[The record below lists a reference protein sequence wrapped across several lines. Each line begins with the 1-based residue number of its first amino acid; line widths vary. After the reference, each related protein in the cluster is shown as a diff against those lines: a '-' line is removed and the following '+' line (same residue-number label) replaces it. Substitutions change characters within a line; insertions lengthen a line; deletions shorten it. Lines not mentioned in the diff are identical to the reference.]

1 MKTSLDNID
10 IEILKILMENARTPI
25 KAIAQKI
32 YVSSPTVAAR
42 IEAMERAG
50 IITGYTAKISSSV
63 LGSPVRAFIN
73 LETSPD
79 KKAELYSLLKSSPE
93 VIECNH
99 VTGEYSVLIKTI
111 FVSTAEL
118 EHFITRLQNFGRT
131 KTQIVMSVI
140 AENNGFSLDVL
151 ENTEG

>member
-1 MKTSLDNID
+1 MKTALDKID
-10 IEILKILMENARTPI
+10 LEILKILMNNARTPI
-25 KAIAQKI
+25 KVIAEKI
-32 YVSSPTVAAR
+32 FVSPPTVAAR

-50 IITGYTAKISSSV
+50 VITGYSAKINSSV
-63 LGSPVRAFIN
+63 LGNPVRAFIN

-79 KKAELYSLLKSSPE
+79 KKTELYNLLKKSPE

-111 FVSTAEL
+111 FVSTASL

-140 AENNGFSLDVL
+140 TENNGFSLDVI
-151 ENTEG
+151 ESN